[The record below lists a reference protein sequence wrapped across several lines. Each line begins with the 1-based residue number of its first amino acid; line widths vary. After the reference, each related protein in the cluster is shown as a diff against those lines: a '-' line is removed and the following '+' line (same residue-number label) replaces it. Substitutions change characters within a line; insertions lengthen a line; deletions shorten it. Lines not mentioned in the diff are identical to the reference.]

1 MFELPKSTQIKKPIH
16 KKLIYSKF
24 TEELRGEKKESFDS
38 DISRIVL
45 IHEISPVSVNIKE
58 GKKVSSLFVVRIELK
73 NKEYHERNIILI
85 AKLFKQNLLFVL
97 HYENEY
103 QLAIYETQLLKSE
116 WKREDEFELK
126 LTGLDLDTVWN
137 DFVIQVSGI
146 NVEDG
151 NTLVE
156 QIGLENEKEN
166 LRKRIEQIARKLK
179 KETQSKKKF
188 ELHQERKRLE
198 RELEEL
204 G

>member
-45 IHEISPVSVNIKE
+45 MNEISPVSVNIKE

-103 QLAIYETQLLKSE
+103 QMAIYETQLLKSE
-116 WKREDEFELK
+116 WKREEEFELK
-126 LTGLDLDTVWN
+126 LTGLDLDSVWY
-137 DFVIQVSGI
+137 DLVIQVSGI

-156 QIGLENEKEN
+156 QIGLENEKEK
-166 LRKRIEQIARKLK
+166 LRKRIELIARKLK

-188 ELHQERKRLE
+188 ELHQERKKLE